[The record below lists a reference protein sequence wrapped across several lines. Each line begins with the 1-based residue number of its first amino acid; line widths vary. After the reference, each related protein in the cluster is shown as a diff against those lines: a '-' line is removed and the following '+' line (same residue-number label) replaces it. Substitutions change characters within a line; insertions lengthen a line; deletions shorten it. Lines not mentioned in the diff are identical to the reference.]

1 MSKSEVSIAIPDE
14 LIKTLVMAEVAKALG
29 AQDQMIAAVV
39 KSAIERKDNSYDRET
54 VFQKQ
59 VMKHI
64 GDMAEAAF
72 KEWLTEN
79 AEKVRAAVLRELNN
93 RKGALADQLAKAL
106 VDGRFYV
113 KPTIAIE
120 IGTAKEGY

>member
-1 MSKSEVSIAIPDE
+1 MSKSEVSIAIPDD

-29 AQDQMIAAVV
+29 TQDQMIAAVV
-39 KSAIERKDNSYDRET
+39 KSAIERKENSYDRET

-64 GDMAEAAF
+64 GEMAEAAF

-79 AEKVRAAVLRELNN
+79 AEKVRLAVLRELNK
-93 RKGALADQLAKAL
+93 RKASLADQLAKAL

-113 KPTIAIE
+113 KPTISVE
-120 IGTAKEGY
+120 IGTDKGY